1 MSDSLSDL
9 SSKSIQEISEC
20 SNLKEL
26 ELLRVKY
33 LGKKGKITKELK
45 SLGKLAPPERPKA
58 GQRINSIKEK
68 VQSLIETKKL
78 VLADV
83 SIQKKIASSSIDVT
97 LNGRKNNRGNIHP
110 ISSILREIES
120 IFHSSGF
127 RVEDGPEIED
137 EYHNFTALNIP
148 ENHPARAMHDT
159 FYFNTNY
166 LLRTHTSPIQIR
178 SMETHGVPIKVIA
191 PGKVYRRDSDIT
203 HTPMFHQIEGLVID
217 KNINFTHLK
226 GMLHQ
231 FINTFYKKDMELRFR
246 PSYFPFT
253 EPSAEVDIGYEI
265 RDGKI
270 VIGEGDKWLEVLGC
284 GMVHPNVL
292 RNVKVNP
299 DEFQGYAF
307 GIGIDRLAMLK
318 YGIND
323 LRAFFDCDYRW
334 LNHFGFDPIDVPT
347 NYRGLSR

>member
-33 LGKKGKITKELK
+33 LGKKGAITKQLK
-45 SLGKLAPPERPKA
+45 ALGKLTPSERPKA
-58 GQRINSIKEK
+58 GQKINILKEK
-68 VQSLIETKKL
+68 VQSLIDARKI
-78 VLADV
+78 VLADA
-83 SIQKKIASSSIDVT
+83 SIQEKIESSSIDVT
-97 LNGRKNNRGNIHP
+97 LSGRKNNRGNIHP
-110 ISSILREIES
+110 ISSILYEIES
-120 IFHSSGF
+120 IFHNSGF

-159 FYFNTNY
+159 FYFNANY

-217 KNINFTHLK
+217 KDINFTHLK

-231 FINTFYKKDMELRFR
+231 FINTFYKRDMELRFR

-253 EPSAEVDIGYEI
+253 EPSAEVDILSK
-265 RDGKI
+265 DGS
-270 VIGEGDKWLEVLGC
+270 WLEILGC
-284 GMVHPNVL
+284 GMVNPKVL
-292 RNVKVNP
+292 ENLKIDPEVYT
-299 DEFQGYAF
+299 GYAF
-307 GIGIDRLAMLK
+307 GMGVERLAMLRHEIK
-318 YGIND
+318 DIRLFYEND
-323 LRAFFDCDYRW
+323 LHF
-334 LNHFGFDPIDVPT
+334 LNQFK
-347 NYRGLSR
+347 

>member
-33 LGKKGKITKELK
+33 LGKKGAITKQLK
-45 SLGKLAPPERPKA
+45 ALGKLTSSERPKA
-58 GQRINSIKEK
+58 GQKINILKEK
-68 VQSLIETKKL
+68 VQSLIDARKI
-78 VLADV
+78 VLADA
-83 SIQKKIASSSIDVT
+83 SIQEKIESSSIDVT
-97 LNGRKNNRGNIHP
+97 LSGRKNNRGNIHP
-110 ISSILREIES
+110 ISSILYEIES
-120 IFHSSGF
+120 IFHNSGF

-159 FYFNTNY
+159 FYFNANY

-217 KNINFTHLK
+217 KDINFTHLK

-231 FINTFYKKDMELRFR
+231 FINTFYKRDMELRFR

-253 EPSAEVDIGYEI
+253 EPSAEVDILSK
-265 RDGKI
+265 DGS
-270 VIGEGDKWLEVLGC
+270 WLEILGC
-284 GMVHPNVL
+284 GMVHPKVL
-292 RNVKVNP
+292 ENLKIDPEVYT
-299 DEFQGYAF
+299 GYAF
-307 GIGIDRLAMLK
+307 GMGVERLAMLRHEIK
-318 YGIND
+318 DIRLFYEND
-323 LRAFFDCDYRW
+323 LHF
-334 LNHFGFDPIDVPT
+334 LNQFK
-347 NYRGLSR
+347 